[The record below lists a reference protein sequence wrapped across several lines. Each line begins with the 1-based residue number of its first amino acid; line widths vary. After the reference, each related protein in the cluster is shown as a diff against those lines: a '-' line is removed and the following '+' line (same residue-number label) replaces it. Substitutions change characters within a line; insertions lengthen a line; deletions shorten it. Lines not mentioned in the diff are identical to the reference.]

1 MKIFNI
7 FTGDLVRQFSIGAT
21 FRIQIGQKFL
31 SIIQIPIQK
40 ATVFDLKELTNKEL
54 ENDQLWQRVFQARDS
69 NSERSYANGASI
81 NTKMVVF
88 SVGGKPV
95 DIYDFWP
102 DRDYEVTED
111 IGSGESEDNEEE
123 DESEEGEY
131 EDDSVEFDES

>member
-1 MKIFNI
+1 MAHQVEAPF
-7 FTGDLVRQFSIGAT
+7 L
-21 FRIQIGQKFL
+21 IQIGQKFL
-31 SIIQIPIQK
+31 SIVTLSIPK
-40 ATVFDLKELTNKEL
+40 GSLFDFREITNKEI
-54 ENDQLWQRVFQARDS
+54 ENNQLWQRVFQARDS

-111 IGSGESEDNEEE
+111 IGSEESEDNE
-123 DESEEGEY
+123 D
-131 EDDSVEFDES
+131 EDDSEESEDEDDSEEFDESD